1 MKILN
6 KNPYQNVIDFIDA
19 AVDSEELM
27 NWLIDLE
34 KLPNNLR
41 IDHLTKMQRQ
51 MTSSGE
57 PEKII
62 DIVRSIGN
70 HKILSAVN
78 LVIQDVYDSGIR
90 TKRYLKRYSNTN
102 FNVLITLLAAT

>member
-6 KNPYQNVIDFIDA
+6 KNPYQNVIDFIDV
-19 AVDSEELM
+19 AVDSDEMM

-41 IDHLTKMQRQ
+41 NDHLNRMSRKMTESR
-51 MTSSGE
+51 E

-62 DIVRSIGN
+62 DIVKSINN
-70 HKILSAVN
+70 HRILSAVN
-78 LVIQDVYDSGIR
+78 LVIQDVYNSRIR
-90 TKRYLKRYSNTN
+90 TKKYLKKCSNDN
-102 FNVLITLLAAT
+102 FNILISLLAAT

>member
-19 AVDSEELM
+19 AVDSDDMM

-41 IDHLTKMQRQ
+41 SDHLGRMKRQ
-51 MTSSGE
+51 MTENRE
-57 PEKII
+57 PEKVI
-62 DIVRSIGN
+62 DIVRSIN
-70 HKILSAVN
+70 NPEILSAVN
-78 LVIQDVYDSGIR
+78 LVIKDVYQAGFR
-90 TKRYLKRYSNTN
+90 TKKYLKKCSNEN
-102 FNVLITLLAAT
+102 FNVLISLLVAT